1 MGVIA
6 TWKDTVK
13 FLPFAAVFMV
23 TFTVAAIYLTART
36 TIKVVTPQNL
46 VFLKEKENGTDECNL
61 FSGKWVYDDVSYPLY
76 REGKCA
82 LMEEDF
88 ACERYGRKNLT
99 YQNWR
104 WQPHHCLLP
113 KLLLLLFLHFYFFFF
128 FFYYIYFYPL
138 KNSRLVF

>member
-13 FLPFAAVFMV
+13 FLPLAAVFMV
-23 TFTVAAIYLTART
+23 TFTVAAIFLTAGRAT
-36 TIKVVTPQNL
+36 KVVTPQNL
-46 VFLKEKENGTDECNL
+46 VFLKEHVTKNGTKPSTLKKENCNL

-76 REGKCA
+76 REGKCT

-104 WQPHHCLLP
+104 WQPHHCHLP
-113 KLLLLLFLHFYFFFF
+113 KLLLFFFTF
-128 FFYYIYFYPL
+128 
-138 KNSRLVF
+138 